1 MNFAAGVGI
10 AEMNAKAIE
19 IAQSIAR
26 VRMQLETQQMI
37 AKRRDLAP
45 EQRRIAEMQANRL
58 RNELAELETLGKQ
71 VGLMPG
77 QVNEHDIVVP

>member
-1 MNFAAGVGI
+1 
-10 AEMNAKAIE
+10 MNAKAIE